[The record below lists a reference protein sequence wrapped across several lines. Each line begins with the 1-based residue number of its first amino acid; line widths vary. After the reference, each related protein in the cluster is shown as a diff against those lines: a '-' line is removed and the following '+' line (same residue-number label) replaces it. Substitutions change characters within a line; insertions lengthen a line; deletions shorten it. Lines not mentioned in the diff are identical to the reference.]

1 MKMEDENL
9 SKEMDLLLNN
19 YWITKDESPEDY
31 YLLKRKQTPL
41 RKFISKNLGSNLL
54 VHDRFIKLEK
64 ISSIPSKDQGIE
76 EFLNTMDYVLLFIM
90 LIYLED
96 KPRGEKFI
104 LSSLIEYVKNTAI
117 TLELSNIPDWNY
129 ASHRRSLVRVINY
142 LLEKHIIILK
152 DEDKISFQED
162 KTADALYEVTGISN
176 YLIPHFGTDI
186 YNLKT
191 PEEFLEIQ
199 WVGQDQAHGDIRR
212 YKVYRNLLYLPAI
225 YRENISDS
233 EDDYLRK
240 MHKNIEKE
248 LLDNLDLT
256 TEITKNMAL
265 IYTDESSIQKDYFPN
280 NKRITD
286 IILLINK
293 EIADYINR
301 ANIKQSSLE
310 TFTIN
315 SDTLKQI
322 ITESREKL
330 KPYFSKAYLN
340 LTPKKYLEEIIQTM
354 EDYHFIKENI
364 STFTVYPLIYRFL
377 GDPEPVKKEN
387 NEQIEIFGGEEYEL

>member
-1 MKMEDENL
+1 M
-9 SKEMDLLLNN
+9 
-19 YWITKDESPEDY
+19 
-31 YLLKRKQTPL
+31 
-41 RKFISKNLGSNLL
+41 
-54 VHDRFIKLEK
+54 
-64 ISSIPSKDQGIE
+64 
-76 EFLNTMDYVLLFIM
+76 
-90 LIYLED
+90 
-96 KPRGEKFI
+96 
-104 LSSLIEYVKNTAI
+104 
-117 TLELSNIPDWNY
+117 
-129 ASHRRSLVRVINY
+129 
-142 LLEKHIIILK
+142 
-152 DEDKISFQED
+152 
-162 KTADALYEVTGISN
+162 
-176 YLIPHFGTDI
+176 
-186 YNLKT
+186 
-191 PEEFLEIQ
+191 
-199 WVGQDQAHGDIRR
+199 
-212 YKVYRNLLYLPAI
+212 PAI

-377 GDPEPVKKEN
+377 GDPEPIKKEN